1 MSVTREDAQDNPV
14 NAGGDARGNSTDTS
28 SDNILLVEAKEKL
41 GYKPVLERSFNQF
54 HNFATTFAALY
65 FIGGVRVTFSTGI
78 AAGGNLAYWT
88 SYIVTCV
95 FTFITA
101 AVIAEICSSLPLAGS
116 IYLWAAEAGGP
127 RYGRLFG
134 FVVAWWSTTAW
145 TTFCA
150 SNTQAAVNYM
160 LSEIVVF
167 NTDFPSD
174 SSSVKFRAVQ
184 WILTEIMLA
193 LACIWNLLPQAR
205 YFKWIFG
212 LSSGIVILDFVL
224 NLIWLPIATSNTLGF
239 RSTHDA
245 FMTTYNGTGAPPG
258 WNWCLSYLATAGVLI
273 GFDASGHV
281 AEETKN
287 ASVAAARGIFWSTVV
302 SGIGGFIVVILFLFC
317 VPDAETLFSYGG
329 PQPFVSVYAAIL
341 GEGGHIVMNIVCIL
355 ALWFNTAIA
364 VTAASR
370 LVFAVARDGVLPWSS
385 WVSKVEA
392 GQPRNAVYVV
402 WGVASVITCTIL
414 PSAVAFTSLVS
425 AAGVPSAAA
434 YGLIS
439 LARLFLTPKNFPKPA
454 WSLGRL
460 SKPFQVI
467 AVFWNGWVV
476 AVLYSPYVFPVTAE
490 SLNYAPIIMA
500 GTTILALLTWWFTP
514 AEKWLPSQRIQQTLD
529 ADTSSFQLP
538 SKPIAMQERDHLWKR
553 TRDEV
558 LSHLQ
563 DSHGFSLS
571 TNQFSKA
578 TKRWGFYKQPR
589 QVRERT
595 QPPESV
601 PEEEEAPGPQEDV
614 FDFEPDVLDTI
625 NETEARFQA
634 GGENVTE
641 SQILE
646 DVQGQYL
653 YTERGFVSEPPPS
666 INESQ
671 PEAMDVDFPRDA
683 LPCDAD
689 KSLPE
694 SSETQFQKLKTV
706 RNLETGPHSGSSKM
720 LTRVPLQNQ
729 THNKLRV
736 DYLTCCYLFEEA
748 LYCFE
753 KSVNRLEKRDHRVPR
768 RNIDKLFAQYRRDK
782 DKLLAS
788 PNISLDFWSILCLIE
803 PYKARIPDDLLDRL
817 DTNDLQFMNAV
828 EACLGLCKKWIELVV
843 KGLPRGALHF
853 DSLLL
858 YEDEDEVQNICRP
871 LRKQSRS
878 DIWQEAGYLF
888 AFVWSNEQREAANSS
903 SWLKEAEISGLS
915 PTYFLAIMCR
925 LIVHQTALKSPDF
938 GTISSIG
945 DHTCESICRLYL
957 QAIRQIKET
966 KKLLTLKRSIITF
979 LFMHHTGTYIDVEEN
994 RSLQGVQ
1001 SYQRRAEEFVFGK
1014 DRDTLAQEVQQA
1026 TLLHGDV
1033 RISNFNSLAS
1043 NRSISSAPYSSSYSY
1058 APQQYLTLLSSN
1070 PAMTRS
1076 LASGSS
1082 RGSSLNSFRA
1092 FQSASRAMEICLEE
1106 DQGEY
1111 T

>member
-1 MSVTREDAQDNPV
+1 MSTVWENNKGEPV
-14 NAGGDARGNSTDTS
+14 KTGDS
-28 SDNILLVEAKEKL
+28 SDNTADNVVLEKL

-88 SYIVTCV
+88 SYIITCV

-127 RYGRLFG
+127 RWGRLFG

-150 SNTQAAVNYM
+150 SNTQAAVNYL

-167 NTDFPSD
+167 GTDFPSD

-184 WILTEIMLA
+184 WILTEILLA
-193 LACIWNLLPQAR
+193 LACIWNLLPPR
-205 YFKWIFG
+205 YFKWIFS
-212 LSSGIVILDFVL
+212 LSSSVVILDFVL
-224 NLIWLPIATSNTLGF
+224 NLIWLPIATSKTLGF

-258 WNWCLSYLATAGVLI
+258 WNWCLSYLATAGILI

-302 SGIGGFIVVILFLFC
+302 SGLGGFAVVILFLFC
-317 VPDAETLFSYGG
+317 VPDAQSLFSYGG

-341 GEGGHIVMNIVCIL
+341 GQGGHVVMNVVCIL

-364 VTAASR
+364 VLAASR

-402 WGVASVITCTIL
+402 WGVASIITCTIL

-476 AVLYSPYVFPVTAE
+476 AVLYSPYIFPVTAE

-529 ADTSSFQLP
+529 ADTSIISLVYLDQN
-538 SKPIAMQERDHLWKR
+538 R
-553 TRDEV
+553 TREEV

-563 DSHGFSLS
+563 DAHGFSLS

-589 QVRERT
+589 QVRERI
-595 QPPESV
+595 QPPEAV
-601 PEEEEAPGPQEDV
+601 PEEEEAPGPLNSQEEL

-625 NETEARFQA
+625 NETEACFQA
-634 GGENVTE
+634 GGENATE

-646 DVQGQYL
+646 DAQGQYP
-653 YTERGFVSEPPPS
+653 YTERNFVSEPPPS
-666 INESQ
+666 INDSQ
-671 PEAMDVDFPRDA
+671 PEAVDVDFPCDA

-694 SSETQFQKLKTV
+694 SPKTQLQQLKTV
-706 RNLETGPHSGSSKM
+706 RKLEKGPHS
-720 LTRVPLQNQ
+720 
-729 THNKLRV
+729 
-736 DYLTCCYLFEEA
+736 
-748 LYCFE
+748 
-753 KSVNRLEKRDHRVPR
+753 
-768 RNIDKLFAQYRRDK
+768 RN
-782 DKLLAS
+782 
-788 PNISLDFWSILCLIE
+788 
-803 PYKARIPDDLLDRL
+803 
-817 DTNDLQFMNAV
+817 
-828 EACLGLCKKWIELVV
+828 
-843 KGLPRGALHF
+843 
-853 DSLLL
+853 
-858 YEDEDEVQNICRP
+858 
-871 LRKQSRS
+871 
-878 DIWQEAGYLF
+878 
-888 AFVWSNEQREAANSS
+888 
-903 SWLKEAEISGLS
+903 
-915 PTYFLAIMCR
+915 
-925 LIVHQTALKSPDF
+925 
-938 GTISSIG
+938 
-945 DHTCESICRLYL
+945 
-957 QAIRQIKET
+957 
-966 KKLLTLKRSIITF
+966 
-979 LFMHHTGTYIDVEEN
+979 
-994 RSLQGVQ
+994 
-1001 SYQRRAEEFVFGK
+1001 
-1014 DRDTLAQEVQQA
+1014 QA
-1026 TLLHGDV
+1026 T
-1033 RISNFNSLAS
+1033 
-1043 NRSISSAPYSSSYSY
+1043 
-1058 APQQYLTLLSSN
+1058 
-1070 PAMTRS
+1070 
-1076 LASGSS
+1076 GSTS
-1082 RGSSLNSFRA
+1082 EIIA
-1092 FQSASRAMEICLEE
+1092 F
-1106 DQGEY
+1106 
-1111 T
+1111 